1 MVTKKLIIGL
11 FILAPFFTLAQN
23 FEGGVLAG
31 FVTSQV
37 DGDTWSGYNKSSFSA
52 GVFVNRQFT
61 EKSAAQLEFRY
72 IRKGA
77 LEDDTKD
84 GGGTY
89 YKSKL
94 NYIQVPLL
102 YQHFKGNFIFEGG
115 VAFGVLINSVE
126 EDLSGDI
133 PESLTK
139 EFNRTELSALGGIGY
154 QIFDDLRLD
163 FRFEYSMLP
172 VRENFGDNIQTE
184 FYHQQYS
191 FNNVLSFSLYYF
203 L

>member
-1 MVTKKLIIGL
+1 MKKLILIISLFVSISGFAQEFKGGL
-11 FILAPFFTLAQN
+11 M
-23 FEGGVLAG
+23 AG

-52 GVFVNRQFT
+52 GAFVNRQIS
-61 EKSAAQLEFRY
+61 EKAAGQIEFRY

-94 NYIQVPLL
+94 NYIQVPVIGQ
-102 YQHFKGNFIFEGG
+102 YFRGNFIFEGG
-115 VAFGVLINSVE
+115 PAFNVLINSAE
-126 EDLSGDI
+126 EDLNGEI
-133 PESLTK
+133 PENQTTD
-139 EFNRTELSALGGIGY
+139 FNRIELSVLGGFAY
-154 QIFDDLRLD
+154 QVTEKIRIN

-172 VRENFGDNIQTE
+172 IRDNFGDDIETV
-184 FYHQQYS
+184 FYAQQYS
-191 FNNVLSFSLYYF
+191 FNNVLSFSMYYF